1 MANEF
6 LKAETVIRQGL
17 GLLEREVVL
26 PNLVYRDVPSTAF
39 KGAKDDTV
47 SLRVPAF
54 TNARRRN
61 LRGAQN
67 VAAPTGRQIIIDNL
81 AETKVDVVLD
91 TDLYKAVAIT
101 DEELT
106 LDIVNFGEQVN
117 QPVMAS
123 VAREAEN
130 ALAEVMEAADYEV
143 EVTLDEDDPYLGLV
157 DARTALGLASVPPG
171 QRFLAVGSSVEAAIL
186 KSDRLS
192 KFDQSGSDS
201 ALREAMIGRI
211 AGFTAVSVPG
221 LDPAIAIAAHRTA
234 FVMATVV
241 PVIPDGV
248 AWGAADSFNGFA
260 LRTIRDYDFA
270 NVQDRFLADA
280 FVGFGVT
287 ADQGEFDGDGRFVPD
302 PTPNADGSGGIVVRA
317 VVCTLS
323 GS

>member
-1 MANEF
+1 MANAF
-6 LKAETVIRQGL
+6 LKAETVVRQGL
-17 GLLEREVVL
+17 GILEREIVL

-39 KGAKDDTV
+39 KGSKNDTV

-61 LRGAQN
+61 LRGVQN
-67 VAAPTGRQIIIDNL
+67 VAAPTGRQIIVDNL
-81 AETKVDVVLD
+81 AETRVDVQLTD
-91 TDLYKAVAIT
+91 DLYKAVAIT

-106 LDIVNFGEQVN
+106 LDIVNFGEQVT
-117 QPVMAS
+117 QPVIAS
-123 VAREAEN
+123 VAREAED
-130 ALAEVMEAADYEV
+130 ALAEVMEAADFEV
-143 EVTLDEDDPYLGLV
+143 EIDLDEDDPYLGLV
-157 DARTALGLASVPPG
+157 DARTALNMASVPAG

-221 LDPAIAIAAHRTA
+221 LDPDMAIAGHRTA

-241 PVIPDGV
+241 PEIPDGV
-248 AWGAADSFNGFA
+248 TWGAASSFNGFA
-260 LRTIRDYDFA
+260 LRTLRDYDFS

-280 FVGFGVT
+280 FVGYAVT
-287 ADQGEFDGDGRFVPD
+287 KDQGTIDGDGRFVPD
-302 PTPNADGSGGIVVRA
+302 DTPNLDGSGGIVVRA
-317 VVCTLS
+317 VSCTLS